1 MTSVITVFF
10 LTRKC
15 DQFSNDLLTF
25 LTEEKQMKSNSS
37 FNNSHTQIKVLEILF
52 EKKSNNLGKYLNT
65 NLYNRFIFI
74 IIYSASV
81 AGEETLHTYSYVQ
94 SHIKDIRWRIKT

>member
-1 MTSVITVFF
+1 MTSVIMVFF

-15 DQFSNDLLTF
+15 GKFSNDLLTF
-25 LTEEKQMKSNSS
+25 LTEEKQMISNSS

-65 NLYNRFIFI
+65 NLYNRFILR
-74 IIYSASV
+74 SV
-81 AGEETLHTYSYVQ
+81 TYNY
-94 SHIKDIRWRIKT
+94 K

>member
-1 MTSVITVFF
+1 MTSVIMVFF

-15 DQFSNDLLTF
+15 GQFSNDLLTF

-52 EKKSNNLGKYLNT
+52 EKKSNTLGKYVNT
-65 NLYNRFIFI
+65 NIYNRFILH
-74 IIYSASV
+74 SV
-81 AGEETLHTYSYVQ
+81 TYNY
-94 SHIKDIRWRIKT
+94 K

>member
-15 DQFSNDLLTF
+15 GQFINDLLTF
-25 LTEEKQMKSNSS
+25 LTEEKQMKSNYS

-65 NLYNRFIFI
+65 NLYNRFILR
-74 IIYSASV
+74 SV
-81 AGEETLHTYSYVQ
+81 RYNY
-94 SHIKDIRWRIKT
+94 K

>member
-1 MTSVITVFF
+1 MTSVIMVFF

-15 DQFSNDLLTF
+15 GKFSNDLLTF

-65 NLYNRFIFI
+65 NLYNRFILR
-74 IIYSASV
+74 SV
-81 AGEETLHTYSYVQ
+81 TYNY
-94 SHIKDIRWRIKT
+94 K

>member
-1 MTSVITVFF
+1 MVFF

-15 DQFSNDLLTF
+15 GQFSNDLLTF

-52 EKKSNNLGKYLNT
+52 EKKSNNLGKYISIQIYT
-65 NLYNRFIFI
+65 TGSFYVVSHTI
-74 IIYSASV
+74 INS
-81 AGEETLHTYSYVQ
+81 
-94 SHIKDIRWRIKT
+94 

>member
-1 MTSVITVFF
+1 MTSVIMVFF
-10 LTRKC
+10 VTREC
-15 DQFSNDLLTF
+15 AQFSNDLLTF

-65 NLYNRFIFI
+65 NLYNRFILR
-74 IIYSASV
+74 SV
-81 AGEETLHTYSYVQ
+81 TYNY
-94 SHIKDIRWRIKT
+94 K